1 MTETPPKSNKTMQTE
16 PSPRL
21 PASDEPNFDQPRQRR
36 ASRYQKAQMRR
47 QAQARG
53 DQRFYAGIFAIA
65 GFTALLAILLGAIAI
80 NGAPIGGGEGMADWV
95 NPWLGP
101 FSKMELAGLGFVA
114 LISLS
119 VYLRMRKRG

>member
-1 MTETPPKSNKTMQTE
+1 MTETPPDPTPLSQKE
-16 PSPRL
+16 SP
-21 PASDEPNFDQPRQRR
+21 PRQRR
-36 ASRYQKAQMRR
+36 LSRYQKAQMRR

-80 NGAPIGGGEGMADWV
+80 NGAPIGGGAGMADWV
-95 NPWLGP
+95 EDWFWGI
-101 FSKMELAGLGFVA
+101 SKLEVAGLALVA
-114 LISLS
+114 LIALA

>member
-1 MTETPPKSNKTMQTE
+1 MTETPPPPNDSSPKSSDQ
-16 PSPRL
+16 PAHPPR
-21 PASDEPNFDQPRQRR
+21 EPRQRR
-36 ASRYQKAQMRR
+36 LSRYQKSQMRR

-80 NGAPIGGGEGMADWV
+80 NGAPIGGAGMTDWV
-95 NPWLGP
+95 EPWLGP
-101 FSKMELAGLGFVA
+101 FSKMELVGLGFVA
-114 LISLS
+114 LIALA

>member
-1 MTETPPKSNKTMQTE
+1 MTETPSSSND
-16 PSPRL
+16 PSPKQIDPDAR
-21 PASDEPNFDQPRQRR
+21 ASQEPRQRR
-36 ASRYQKAQMRR
+36 LSRYQKSQLRR

-80 NGAPIGGGEGMADWV
+80 NGAPIGGGAGMADWV
-95 NPWLGP
+95 EPWLGP
-101 FSKMELAGLGFVA
+101 FSKMELVGLGFVA
-114 LISLS
+114 LIALA

>member
-1 MTETPPKSNKTMQTE
+1 MTETTSDTATSTQSNARPDKPK
-16 PSPRL
+16 P
-21 PASDEPNFDQPRQRR
+21 DEPRQRR
-36 ASRYQKAQMRR
+36 LSRYQKAQMRR

-80 NGAPIGGGEGMADWV
+80 NGAPIGGGAGMAEWVEDWFWGV
-95 NPWLGP
+95 
-101 FSKMELAGLGFVA
+101 SKLEAAGLTLVA
-114 LISLS
+114 FIALA